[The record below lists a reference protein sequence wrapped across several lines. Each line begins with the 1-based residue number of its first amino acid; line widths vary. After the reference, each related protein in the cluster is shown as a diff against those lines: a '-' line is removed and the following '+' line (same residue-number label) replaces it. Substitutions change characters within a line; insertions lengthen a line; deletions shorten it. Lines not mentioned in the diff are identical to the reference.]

1 MLLSVFEN
9 NYFLLALGWG
19 IINSIWQTGLL
30 WLVYKGIELSSNNL
44 TAIFRYYLSLL
55 LLSVSFLWFIVS
67 TYQGYAFAANPGS
80 SYQAYINFQ
89 WQTISQQFSGA
100 FQFISCAYLLCLSF
114 HLVKL
119 INRFNSLLLLKNS
132 QLIKAP
138 VDTRIFVNN
147 TAAHLGIK
155 RKVQVWIS
163 KNVDV
168 PCVIGYFKPL
178 VLLPFTVTNNLN
190 PEQVEAIILHELAH
204 IKRNDYLVNVL
215 QSFVELILF
224 FNPFV
229 MLLGS
234 AARKERENC
243 CDDWVLNYQ
252 YNKHGY
258 AKALMVLEEQRQ
270 LPVKKLALAATSGE
284 KQLLNRVK
292 RLFIVNPQTGINH
305 FQRVKLAGIC
315 LTMVLVMLMLLPGL
329 QLPKPAAGFS
339 SSTILPVKMLNTA
352 FIVSTSN
359 PEEIK
364 FKKIINSKPVQPVTA
379 AIQKAKTKPV
389 FNKDED
395 HNEVEYSEALI
406 NEELLNA
413 STAAENI
420 STLVAEKAAT
430 PSLEYL
436 VKVEEENSGSK
447 EKTSYL
453 LEYKITNGKSEI
465 KPLVILN
472 NSKREK
478 IKTLKIARKT
488 AVSRNTTT
496 VKKVKI
502 TS

>member
-1 MLLSVFEN
+1 
-9 NYFLLALGWG
+9 
-19 IINSIWQTGLL
+19 
-30 WLVYKGIELSSNNL
+30 
-44 TAIFRYYLSLL
+44 
-55 LLSVSFLWFIVS
+55 
-67 TYQGYAFAANPGS
+67 
-80 SYQAYINFQ
+80 
-89 WQTISQQFSGA
+89 
-100 FQFISCAYLLCLSF
+100 
-114 HLVKL
+114 
-119 INRFNSLLLLKNS
+119 
-132 QLIKAP
+132 
-138 VDTRIFVNN
+138 
-147 TAAHLGIK
+147 
-155 RKVQVWIS
+155 
-163 KNVDV
+163 
-168 PCVIGYFKPL
+168 
-178 VLLPFTVTNNLN
+178 
-190 PEQVEAIILHELAH
+190 
-204 IKRNDYLVNVL
+204 
-215 QSFVELILF
+215 
-224 FNPFV
+224 
-229 MLLGS
+229 
-234 AARKERENC
+234 
-243 CDDWVLNYQ
+243 
-252 YNKHGY
+252 
-258 AKALMVLEEQRQ
+258 
-270 LPVKKLALAATSGE
+270 
-284 KQLLNRVK
+284 
-292 RLFIVNPQTGINH
+292 
-305 FQRVKLAGIC
+305 
-315 LTMVLVMLMLLPGL
+315 MLLPGR